1 MTTVSGSVF
10 MGPFPFVANAQPA
23 LTSWTLRPETSGS
36 RDANLGCTFSELTD
50 KDSRRI
56 ILPRY
61 DEGVPGL

>member
-1 MTTVSGSVF
+1 MTTVSSSVVE
-10 MGPFPFVANAQPA
+10 GPFPLVANAQPA
-23 LTSWTLRPETSGS
+23 LTSWTLRTLRSCPYRNKVCS
-36 RDANLGCTFSELTD
+36 TFSELTD

>member
-1 MTTVSGSVF
+1 MTTVSSSVVE
-10 MGPFPFVANAQPA
+10 GPFPLAVNAQPA
-23 LTSWTLRPETSGS
+23 LTNWTLRTHRSVPTGTVC
-36 RDANLGCTFSELTD
+36 CTFSELTD